1 MRSVH
6 IQQTV
11 ERVRCTDDAAAAAA
25 VHARH
30 TGPHIM
36 MAVRYANVAVERRIH
51 ADGQLARDGR
61 YRGRG
66 ILATGIVRMVI
77 TTIITATVV
86 RVVVE
91 GGGGGGA
98 RVRARLSVLG
108 GELHSLLFL
117 PLVAEPHAH
126 HVLLQV
132 QLLGDGRNLFA
143 RWPRLHRKVRF
154 ERTLLR
160 RCDGSPFS

>member
-1 MRSVH
+1 M
-6 IQQTV
+6 
-11 ERVRCTDDAAAAAA
+11 
-25 VHARH
+25 
-30 TGPHIM
+30 
-36 MAVRYANVAVERRIH
+36 
-51 ADGQLARDGR
+51 
-61 YRGRG
+61 
-66 ILATGIVRMVI
+66 ATGIVRMVI

-86 RVVVE
+86 RVVE
-91 GGGGGGA
+91 GDGGCGA